1 VPKRYPAL
9 PVMQIEV
16 WSDIICPWCG
26 LGLHRLRA
34 ALAGFEHAAEIELVH
49 RSFQLDERAPAD
61 QTESVRSMLRK
72 KGLTD
77 PQIDSATS
85 RVAALAAAEGLVPYH
100 VLDNKVGNTS
110 LAHELAAWATEQGR
124 GSELWDRLFVAYF
137 GEAKSVFEI
146 DALVELA
153 QSVGLDADGARE
165 ALTSRRYAEQV
176 RKEGREAGRLGANG
190 VPFFVIDRKFA
201 IGGAQPAPVLLQALS
216 EAWQEHAKLTA
227 AQSDPADEPSS

>member
-1 VPKRYPAL
+1 
-9 PVMQIEV
+9 MQIEV

-34 ALAGFEHAAEIELVH
+34 ALAGFEHAAEIEVVH

-72 KGLTD
+72 KGLSD
-77 PQIDSATS
+77 PQIDSVTA
-85 RVAALAAAEGLVPYH
+85 RVAALAAAEGLEPYH
-100 VLDNKVGNTS
+100 VLDNQVGNTS

-137 GEAKSVFEI
+137 GETKSVFEI

-176 RKEGREAGRLGANG
+176 RKEGREAGRLGASG

-216 EAWQEHAKLTA
+216 EAWQERAKLTA
-227 AQSDPADEPSS
+227 ATQSEPDEPKSS

>member
-1 VPKRYPAL
+1 
-9 PVMQIEV
+9 MQIEV

-34 ALAGFEHAAEIELVH
+34 ALARFEHASEIEVVH
-49 RSFQLDERAPAD
+49 RSFQLDERAPAG

-72 KGLTD
+72 KGLSD
-77 PQIDSATS
+77 PQIDSVTA
-85 RVAALAAAEGLVPYH
+85 RVAALAAAEGLEPYH
-100 VLDNKVGNTS
+100 VLDNQVGNTS

-137 GEAKSVFEI
+137 GETKSVFEL

-176 RKEGREAGRLGANG
+176 RKEGREAGRLGASG

-201 IGGAQPAPVLLQALS
+201 IGGAQPTDLLLQALTQ
-216 EAWQEHAKLTA
+216 AWQEHAKTA
-227 AQSDPADEPSS
+227 AQSAQPEAGEPESN